1 MGKDPRGRSIFGS
14 GIMTA
19 ITKAALIFGMTFI
32 IMAVALIAYFFG
44 GLSKTAR
51 YEMRQKY
58 IRKLGGKN
66 NNIQGES
73 LRQNFLQEGDNN
85 DNI

>member
-1 MGKDPRGRSIFGS
+1 
-14 GIMTA
+14 MTA

-51 YEMRQKY
+51 YEM
-58 IRKLGGKN
+58 
-66 NNIQGES
+66 
-73 LRQNFLQEGDNN
+73 
-85 DNI
+85 